1 MTPARKRWIIFG
13 AACGVWLAGLGS
25 AATLT
30 YVLDGGSFRHLTAMM
45 PGRVEMA
52 PGRAAVVDVIGE
64 APAEPAAPAVDHVR
78 LPFIARPA
86 AAEKPLP
93 VSKDISTMTC
103 SDWQEL
109 QAGSGHVQ
117 VCE

>member
-1 MTPARKRWIIFG
+1 MTPARKRWILFG

-25 AATLT
+25 AATLG
-30 YVLDGGSFRHLTAMM
+30 YVLNGGSFRHLSAMM
-45 PGRVEMA
+45 PGMNM
-52 PGRAAVVDVIGE
+52 PLGRAAVVDVIGE
-64 APAEPAAPAVDHVR
+64 APAEPAAPPVVHAQLPIVVRSAPIERPLHV
-78 LPFIARPA
+78 A
-86 AAEKPLP
+86 
-93 VSKDISTMTC
+93 KDFSAMTC